1 MLRTANTMTRHVVIT
16 GLGIISPVGNNPTEF
31 FSNLLAGHSG
41 IKRLQTNFI
50 DQLSIRI
57 GAPVTGFDPTLH
69 FSKIQLSSIERFSQF
84 ALVAAEQAVQDA
96 QLELTDEEH
105 QRAGV
110 CLGSCLGGAS
120 SLEDGYIETLQRN
133 PPRVKPLSVL
143 LSMNNA
149 AASHLSIK
157 YRLQGA
163 NMTYATACSS
173 SAIAVGEAYRQIK
186 HGYADVM
193 LAGGSEAMLT
203 LGVMKAWEA
212 LRTLAQEDPIDA
224 GASCKPF
231 SKNRSGLVLG
241 EGAAVLILEDAE
253 RAKKRGAKIY
263 AELVGYDC
271 SSDSN
276 HITKPDA
283 AGQKRTMLNALR
295 DAQLQ
300 PQDINYINAHGTATL
315 AGDIEETKA
324 IKQVFGAHAPK
335 LPVSST
341 KSMHGH
347 LMGATGAVEFMAAIL
362 ALHNNSIPPTANLHD
377 PDPECDLDY
386 VPNQG
391 RSNLKLDA
399 VMSNSFAFGGS
410 NAVLIAKRFND

>member
-1 MLRTANTMTRHVVIT
+1 MTRRVVIT
-16 GLGIISPVGNNPTEF
+16 GLGVISPVGNNPAEF
-31 FSNLLAGHSG
+31 FGNLMAGRSG
-41 IKRLQTNFI
+41 IKRLQTDFI
-50 DQLSIRI
+50 EQLSIRI
-57 GAPVTGFDPTLH
+57 GAPVEGFDPAAH
-69 FSKIQLSSIERFSQF
+69 FSKMQLSGIERFSQF

-96 QLELTDEEH
+96 QLQLAEAEYP
-105 QRAGV
+105 RAGV
-110 CLGSCLGGAS
+110 CMGSCLGGAS
-120 SLEDGYIETLQRN
+120 TLEDGYVETLLGT

-173 SAIAVGEAYRQIK
+173 SAIAVGEAYRQIR
-186 HGYADVM
+186 HGYADAM

-203 LGVMKAWEA
+203 LGAMKAWEA
-212 LRTLAQEDPIDA
+212 LRTLAQEDPNDA

-241 EGAAVLILEDAE
+241 EGAAVLVLEEAQ
-253 RAKKRGAKIY
+253 RAVKRGAKIY

-271 SSDSN
+271 SSDAS

-283 AGQKRTMLNALR
+283 AGQTRTILNALR
-295 DAQLQ
+295 EAQLQ
-300 PQDINYINAHGTATL
+300 PQDIHYINAHGTATL

-324 IKQVFGAHAPK
+324 IKQVFGPCAANV
-335 LPVSST
+335 PVSST

-347 LMGATGAVEFMAAIL
+347 LMGATGAVEFMAAVL
-362 ALHNNSIPPTANLHD
+362 ALHNQAIPPTINLHE

-391 RSNLKLDA
+391 RSNVKLDA

-410 NAVLIAKRFND
+410 NAVLIAKRFKG

>member
-1 MLRTANTMTRHVVIT
+1 MTRRVVIT
-16 GLGIISPVGNNPTEF
+16 GLGVISPVGNNPTEF
-31 FSNLLAGHSG
+31 FGNLMAGRSG
-41 IKRLQTNFI
+41 VKRLQTDFV
-50 DQLSIRI
+50 DKLSIRI
-57 GAPVTGFDPTLH
+57 GAQVEGFDPTAH
-69 FSKIQLSSIERFSQF
+69 CSKIQLSGIERFSQF
-84 ALVAAEQAVQDA
+84 ALVAAEQAVLDA
-96 QLELTDEEH
+96 KLELAETEYP
-105 QRAGV
+105 RAGV
-110 CLGSCLGGAS
+110 CMGSCLGGAS
-120 SLEDGYIETLQRN
+120 TLEDGYIETLLRD

-149 AASHLSIK
+149 AASHISIK
-157 YRLQGA
+157 YHLQGA

-193 LAGGSEAMLT
+193 LAGGAEAMLT

-212 LRTLAQEDPIDA
+212 LRTLAQEDPNDS

-231 SKNRSGLVLG
+231 SKNRTGLVLG
-241 EGAAVLILEDAE
+241 EGAAVLVLEDAE

-263 AELVGYDC
+263 AEVAGYDC
-271 SSDSN
+271 SSDAS
-276 HITKPDA
+276 HITKPDS
-283 AGQKRTMLNALR
+283 AGQTRTILNALR
-295 DAQLQ
+295 EARLQ
-300 PQDINYINAHGTATL
+300 PRDIHYINAHGTATQ

-324 IKQVFGAHAPK
+324 IKQVFGAHAAK
-335 LPVSST
+335 VPVSST

-347 LMGATGAVEFMAAIL
+347 LMGATGAVEFMAAVL
-362 ALHNNSIPPTANLHD
+362 ALQQQAVPPTINLHE

-391 RSNLKLDA
+391 RSNVRIDA

-410 NAVLIAKRFND
+410 NAVLIAKRFKG

>member
-1 MLRTANTMTRHVVIT
+1 MTRRVVIT
-16 GLGIISPVGNNPTEF
+16 GLGVISPVGKNPAEF
-31 FSNLLAGHSG
+31 FSNLMAGRSG
-41 IKRLQTNFI
+41 IKRLQTDFI
-50 DQLSIRI
+50 EQLSIRI
-57 GAPVTGFDPTLH
+57 GAPVEGFDPNAH
-69 FSKIQLSSIERFSQF
+69 FSKMQLSGIERFSQF

-96 QLELTDEEH
+96 QLELTEAEH
-105 QRAGV
+105 PRAGV
-110 CLGSCLGGAS
+110 CMGSCLGGAS
-120 SLEDGYIETLQRN
+120 TLEEGYVETLLRK

-157 YRLQGA
+157 YHLQGA

-203 LGVMKAWEA
+203 LGAMKAWEA
-212 LRTLAQEDPIDA
+212 LRTLAHEDPNDA

-231 SKNRSGLVLG
+231 SKDRTGLVLG
-241 EGAAVLILEDAE
+241 EGAAVLVLEDAE
-253 RAKKRGAKIY
+253 RAMKRGAKIY

-271 SSDSN
+271 SSDSS

-283 AGQKRTMLNALR
+283 AGQTRTIRNALR
-295 DAQLQ
+295 EAQMQ
-300 PQDINYINAHGTATL
+300 PQDIHYINAHGTATQ

-324 IKQVFGAHAPK
+324 IKQVFGTHATRV
-335 LPVSST
+335 PVSST

-347 LMGATGAVEFMAAIL
+347 LMGATGAVEFMAALL
-362 ALHNNSIPPTANLHD
+362 ALHNQAIPPTISLHE

-386 VPNQG
+386 VPNVG
-391 RSNLKLDA
+391 RSNVKLDA

-410 NAVLIAKRFND
+410 NAVLIAKRFNG